1 VFKIPTVLQ
10 IRTEDMDLIAE
21 IGIAAHYSG
30 RGVVSGPVRPGI
42 SSGRNAK
49 GKVICLNNT
58 RFDGRRRDGRDGSR
72 GRCGR
77 GFGNKQSAG
86 TPSAGTTHPVIVKLT
101 AFWFENFFCRTVVS
115 CCKKLELAVVLPFIC
130 TGKKTTFGDD

>member
-1 VFKIPTVLQ
+1 VFKITIVLQ

-49 GKVICLNNT
+49 GKVICLKNT

-72 GRCGR
+72 GRGGC
-77 GFGNKQSAG
+77 GFGNKQSAR

-101 AFWFENFFCRTVVS
+101 AFWFEIFFCRTVVS